1 MDRQDFAEIKA
12 LQLADS
18 IYVVML
24 ETTDGKWTVARDPG
38 LDQPWHTRNKSLA
51 DKMAADFQAMPKIRK
66 AEARTLGEAFLLLQG
81 KFSQSVNLHKR

>member
-1 MDRQDFAEIKA
+1 MNLQDLAEIKA

-24 ETTDGKWTVARDPG
+24 EKTDGNWTVARDPG
-38 LDQPWHTRNKSLA
+38 LDQPWHTRNKLLA
-51 DKMAADFQAMPKIRK
+51 DKMAGDFQRLPDVRK

-81 KFSQSVNLHKR
+81 KFSQSINLHKR